1 MIDFKKEY
9 QLLTHIYNTSDRKI
23 EIPDSNIVICNCAY
37 TSGFPA
43 EYRSNGVPKGN
54 LYYFE
59 LAQDGDYE
67 NRHFIYPIMM
77 PRREGKF
84 SSGILFFHGLNE
96 RSWDKYLVWAKYL
109 AEKCD
114 RPVIMFPIAYHINRC
129 PKRWSDPRS
138 MTEVAKDRSSEEV
151 SSTFANA
158 ALSTRL
164 EKNPEKF
171 LVSGIQSYYDV
182 IDLASEI
189 KDGRNEFFEK
199 GAHIDIFSYSIGAF
213 LSEILMLNNFNDIF
227 RDLRLFMFCGGTTFD
242 SMNGISKYIMDEKA
256 YASLMTLNDPKKLRQ
271 IGRNFV
277 GATKSMRFLRN
288 WNGIGLM
295 MSSRKRRREREKLL
309 EKCAYNIYAIA
320 LERDTVMPPKKI
332 VRTLK
337 GKNGDIPTRVEIIDF
352 PYAYSHES
360 PFPITDDKIQPLV
373 NRCFSL
379 VFNNVAN
386 FFLTGDTVRA
396 KAERIR
402 EDKAQKAVQAE
413 REVARK
419 AAEEEAKRRAEKES
433 KAERRNAK
441 AAAKA
446 ARRAA
451 ATERKQPKAADKAA
465 RRAAATE
472 RKQQKAADKAAR
484 KAAAIERKQ
493 RKAEVAATRKAKK
506 FDVKHASAEVSE
518 RRTEKESKAALKNAK
533 ATAKAARRAAA
544 TERKQQKAAAKAAR
558 KATAIERKQRKA
570 EAKAVRRTDK
580 AAFKAAREAEKAKKA
595 EQKRQKA
602 AEKAARAAQKR
613 QKAAFSAFAKVCAAE
628 HDKYKA
634 SAEAVHKTRKNDTKQ
649 AVEARTER
657 RKKQVA
663 TAK

>member
-199 GAHIDIFSYSIGAF
+199 DAHIDIFSYSIGAF

-402 EDKAQKAVQAE
+402 EDKAQKAAQAE

-433 KAERRNAK
+433 KAERKNAK
-441 AAAKA
+441 AA
-446 ARRAA
+446 
-451 ATERKQPKAADKAA
+451 
-465 RRAAATE
+465 
-472 RKQQKAADKAAR
+472 
-484 KAAAIERKQ
+484 
-493 RKAEVAATRKAKK
+493 
-506 FDVKHASAEVSE
+506 
-518 RRTEKESKAALKNAK
+518 
-533 ATAKAARRAAA
+533 AKAARRAAA

-558 KATAIERKQRKA
+558 KAAAIERKQRKA